1 RGEQPCYFLGEKWNH
16 GGQYI
21 FPEFKDFG
29 MDYTLAD
36 KPILQQTE
44 AQGHAVRAVYLY
56 SAMADL
62 AGEYQDEEM
71 LKACDTLWKN
81 ITEKKMYITGSIGSS
96 YYGECFTGN
105 YDLPNNTNYSETCA
119 TIGLA
124 MFSNRMFQI
133 TKNGKYMDTVET
145 ALYNTLLSGT
155 ALDGKHFFYV
165 NPLEVVPEI
174 AENNTSMRHIKTV
187 RQQWF
192 GVACCPPNIARTL
205 ESLGNYMY
213 AVDDTTIYSNLFI
226 GSDITADIQGKEVTV
241 SLKADYPRNGRLEYT
256 ISGAEDSAFT
266 LAVRKPGYSE
276 NIRVAVNGEKAEY
289 TEKGGYIYLNRT
301 WKDGDTVTAE
311 LDVEFRFVYCNPNVP
326 YNMGKV
332 ALLKGP
338 WVYCLEEV
346 DNGKHLSSVV
356 VDPEQTTLTE
366 EYDENLMNGTLC
378 VKFGGKRIDY
388 TDVDGKLYVSA
399 RPKYK
404 KDIFRAIPY
413 CCWNNR
419 GKGEM
424 LVWMRTMDVMK

>member
-1 RGEQPCYFLGEKWNH
+1 
-16 GGQYI
+16 
-21 FPEFKDFG
+21 
-29 MDYTLAD
+29 M
-36 KPILQQTE
+36 
-44 AQGHAVRAVYLY
+44 
-56 SAMADL
+56 
-62 AGEYQDEEM
+62 
-71 LKACDTLWKN
+71 
-81 ITEKKMYITGSIGSS
+81 
-96 YYGECFTGN
+96 
-105 YDLPNNTNYSETCA
+105 
-119 TIGLA
+119 
-124 MFSNRMFQI
+124 
-133 TKNGKYMDTVET
+133 
-145 ALYNTLLSGT
+145 
-155 ALDGKHFFYV
+155 
-165 NPLEVVPEI
+165 
-174 AENNTSMRHIKTV
+174 
-187 RQQWF
+187 
-192 GVACCPPNIARTL
+192 
-205 ESLGNYMY
+205 
-213 AVDDTTIYSNLFI
+213 
-226 GSDITADIQGKEVTV
+226 
-241 SLKADYPRNGRLEYT
+241 
-256 ISGAEDSAFT
+256 
-266 LAVRKPGYSE
+266 
-276 NIRVAVNGEKAEY
+276 AVNGEKAEY